1 MILTLIPY
9 DGQTW
14 IIDDGKSYAAVVLDT
29 LLINICK
36 KNLYARQRNIRIMSD
51 SHSCTIT
58 TRGTIAALKAQMSN
72 DDRHILHVLSG
83 SEVLLIVSVYGV
95 RNKS

>member
-29 LLINICK
+29 LLINIRK
-36 KNLYARQRNIRIMSD
+36 KIS
-51 SHSCTIT
+51 
-58 TRGTIAALKAQMSN
+58 TRGSAIFAS
-72 DDRHILHVLSG
+72 
-83 SEVLLIVSVYGV
+83 
-95 RNKS
+95 